1 MTNNGT
7 DTGKLQSFTFDEFM
21 YFFLRLRKS
30 RIRAVVDNVRRQFP
44 EETPEQLARR
54 IIDAHSPI
62 SLLGGSLLYFATLLP
77 GIGLPLQAL
86 GVVMGGSALTRMHLY
101 MILEIALLYGRDID
115 DQARVSELMAVVAA
129 TGASVAAPYV
139 VNAMGLNPLVTLPV
153 AGITATATTQIIGD
167 IAIRHYSEGATLA
180 DTLSGAEVAS

>member
-1 MTNNGT
+1 MTNNGA
-7 DTGKLQSFTFDEFM
+7 DTGQPQSLTFDEFM

-30 RIRAVVDNVRRQFP
+30 RIRAVVENVRRQFP
-44 EETPEQLARR
+44 DESREQLARR

-62 SLLGGSLLYFATLLP
+62 SLLGGSLLYCVNLLP
-77 GIGLPLQAL
+77 GIGQTLQAL

-139 VNAMGLNPLVTLPV
+139 VNAMDLTPLVTLPV
-153 AGITATATTQIIGD
+153 AAITATATTQLIGD
-167 IAIRHYSEGATLA
+167 IAIRHYRAGETYPEASAA
-180 DTLSGAEVAS
+180 AEARS

>member
-1 MTNNGT
+1 MTNHGA
-7 DTGKLQSFTFDEFM
+7 DTGKLQSITFDEFM

-30 RIRAVVDNVRRQFP
+30 RIRAVVENVRRQFP
-44 EETPEQLARR
+44 EESREQLARR

-62 SLLGGSLLYFATLLP
+62 SFLGGSLLYVVNLVP
-77 GIGLPLQAL
+77 GLGLPLQTL

-129 TGASVAAPYV
+129 TSASVAAPYV
-139 VNAMGLNPLVTLPV
+139 VNALDLTPLVTLPV
-153 AGITATATTQIIGD
+153 AAITATTTTQLIGNM
-167 IAIRHYSEGATLA
+167 AIRHYGEGETLPETSSA
-180 DTLSGAEVAS
+180 AEVLS